1 MRASALRAL
10 FLIGALVP
18 AAGPASAQEATG
30 GASLSAEDS
39 ALLANALVFD
49 PSALTAPP
57 DKALRV
63 PEVKSAYEI
72 TRTQKLDGSTAVV
85 VKQPLQTEWSNSLGA
100 DLAAP
105 SQRAVDLPL
114 PTERNNGLPAGAA
127 WASVGVPNLASLDA
141 RVDPA
146 NEQGK
151 LGTTL
156 KHSVPFGGRFAVTL
170 QDTYSVT
177 EALNQPAGPLDL
189 PLMTLPSTGAPAQSQ
204 IFGNEKSVKFNI
216 LPTGTMVGAG
226 VVTASNDPVTHNTFS
241 ADQKLY
247 GPLHVTTTVT
257 DVGQTTSN
265 KSLTAGFK
273 LNW

>member
-10 FLIGALVP
+10 ILIGTLVP

-39 ALLANALVFD
+39 ALLANVLIFD

-63 PEVKSAYEI
+63 PGVKSGYEI
-72 TRTQKLDGSTAVV
+72 TRIQKLDGSTAVV

-114 PTERNNGLPAGAA
+114 STERSNGLPAGTA

-146 NEQGK
+146 NEQSK
-151 LGTTL
+151 LGT
-156 KHSVPFGGRFAVTL
+156 
-170 QDTYSVT
+170 
-177 EALNQPAGPLDL
+177 
-189 PLMTLPSTGAPAQSQ
+189 
-204 IFGNEKSVKFNI
+204 
-216 LPTGTMVGAG
+216 
-226 VVTASNDPVTHNTFS
+226 
-241 ADQKLY
+241 
-247 GPLHVTTTVT
+247 
-257 DVGQTTSN
+257 
-265 KSLTAGFK
+265 
-273 LNW
+273 